1 MKDNE
6 NILGTEKIISLIR
19 KFSIPCIISM
29 LVNSL
34 YNIVDQIFIGRGV
47 GMLGNGATNVVFP
60 ISMVALAI
68 SLMIGD
74 GASAYL
80 SLKLGEKKSKEAS
93 QGVGNGFTLTVILSI
108 FLTIVC
114 LVFLNPLLN
123 LFGCTD
129 NLREYA
135 VSYGRIIV
143 FGLPFVMIGTALNS
157 MIRSDGSPKYSMAS
171 MVIGA
176 VLNIILDPIFIFK
189 FHMGVE
195 GAALATVISQFV
207 TFLLNILYIRKFQS
221 ICLHKQSFVLQRT
234 VTKSVLMLGISSFI
248 TQMSFV
254 VVISIENNLLGKYG
268 LDTKYGSEIP
278 ITVLGIVMKISQI
291 LNSIVIGLAVGCQPI
306 FGYNYG
312 ARKMERVKSTLKYV
326 LGISVVITV
335 ISFLLFQTIPDVLIR
350 LFGSGDANYM
360 EFAEYTFRIYLML
373 VICVGIQI
381 PSGIFFQ
388 AIGKSSKSAI
398 LSLSRQIVFLIPAMF
413 ILGHFF
419 GLMGVL
425 YAGPVADGLS
435 FLLAI
440 LFLTL
445 EMRKM
450 SLSSASFEKK
460 QEVHFVDHSVIDRN
474 VVVTVAR
481 EYGSGERY
489 VGKLLAERL
498 QIPLYDKDFILKVSE
513 ETGLSADYI
522 KENEQKKSSFDMIHS
537 GYYSGLNNAD
547 ELFLKESEV
556 IQNIAKKGSCVIV
569 GRAADFVLRE
579 QENVISIFL
588 YSDMKHKVNRAV
600 KYYGIKE
607 DRAEKEIKKINK
619 LRANHYKYYTSQEWN
634 DPENYDLCIN
644 TDVLGVEET
653 ASLIANF
660 IEKKY

>member
-234 VTKSVLMLGISSFI
+234 VSKSVLMLGISSFI

-481 EYGSGERY
+481 EYGSGGRY

>member
-1 MKDNE
+1 MKNKE
-6 NILGTEKIISLIR
+6 NILGTESIISLMR

-34 YNIVDQIFIGRGV
+34 YNIVDQVFIGQGV

-80 SLKLGEKKSKEAS
+80 SLKLGEKKSKEAAR
-93 QGVGNGFTLTVILSI
+93 GIGNGITLSI
-108 FLTIVC
+108 VLSILLTIVF
-114 LVFLNPLLN
+114 LVFLNPFLT

-135 VSYGRIIV
+135 VNYGRIIV
-143 FGLPFVMIGTALNS
+143 LGLPFVMIGTALNS
-157 MIRSDGSPKYSMAS
+157 MIRSDGSPKYSMIS

-195 GAALATVISQFV
+195 GAAIATVISQFV
-207 TFLLNILYIRKFQS
+207 TFLLNVLYIRKFQS
-221 ICLHKQSFVLQRT
+221 ISLSKQSFFIKT
-234 VTKSVLMLGISSFI
+234 GISKSVLMLGISSFI

-254 VVISIENNLLGKYG
+254 IVVSVENNLLGKYG
-268 LDTKYGSEIP
+268 LVTKYGSEIP
-278 ITVLGIVMKISQI
+278 ITVFGIVMKISQI

-312 ARKMERVKSTLKYV
+312 AQKYERVKSTLKYV
-326 LGISVVITV
+326 LGISVIITT
-335 ISFLLFQTIPDVLIR
+335 ISLLLFQTIPDQLIL

-373 VICVGIQI
+373 VVCIGIQI

-398 LSLSRQIVFLIPAMF
+398 LSLSRQVLFLIPSMF
-413 ILGHFF
+413 LLGHFF
-419 GLMGVL
+419 GLMGIL

-450 SLSSASFEKK
+450 SSSSVSFEKK
-460 QEVHFVDHSVIDRN
+460 QEVHFEDHSVIERN
-474 VVVTVAR
+474 IIVTVAR
-481 EYGSGERY
+481 EYGSGGRY

-556 IQNIAKKGSCVIV
+556 IQNIAQKGSCVIV

-588 YSDMKHKVNRAV
+588 YSDMKHKVDRAV

-607 DRAEKEIKKINK
+607 DKAEKEIKKINK

-653 ASLIANF
+653 ASLIADF

>member
-80 SLKLGEKKSKEAS
+80 SLKLGEKKSEEAS

-234 VTKSVLMLGISSFI
+234 VSKSVLMLGISSFI

-481 EYGSGERY
+481 EYGSGGRY